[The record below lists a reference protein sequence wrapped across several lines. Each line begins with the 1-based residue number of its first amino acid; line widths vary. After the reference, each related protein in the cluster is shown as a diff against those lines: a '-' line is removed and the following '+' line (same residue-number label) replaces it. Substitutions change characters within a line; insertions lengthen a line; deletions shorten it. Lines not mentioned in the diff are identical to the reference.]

1 MSRKGVPAHLRNVRS
16 KLSKT
21 FHENERYNF
30 ESAKGWKIFYPIKEQ
45 VLLFRMAKMWEDFP
59 SNYIVWTSVFTTVLR
74 HLYRILLKESILCL
88 YVGSALFMRLYIYP
102 TLCVIGATLEK
113 AG

>member
-30 ESAKGWKIFYPIKEQ
+30 ESAKGRKIFYPIKN
-45 VLLFRMAKMWEDFP
+45 VFLFRIRDFT
-59 SNYIVWTSVFTTVLR
+59 SNYIVCTSVY
-74 HLYRILLKESILCL
+74 H
-88 YVGSALFMRLYIYP
+88 SAASF
-102 TLCVIGATLEK
+102 V
-113 AG
+113 